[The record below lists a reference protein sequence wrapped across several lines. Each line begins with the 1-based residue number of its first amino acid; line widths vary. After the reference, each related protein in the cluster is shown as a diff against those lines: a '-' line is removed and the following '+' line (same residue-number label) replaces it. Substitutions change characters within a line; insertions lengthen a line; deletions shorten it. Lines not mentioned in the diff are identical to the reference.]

1 MSLQDPIADMLTRL
15 RNGATAELTS
25 VAMPSSVMKASI
37 AEVLKEEG
45 YIVGYNVED
54 AQVGKTLTIE
64 LKYYR
69 EQAVIEGL
77 KRVSKPSCRI
87 YSASSEIPK
96 VRNGLGTAVLS
107 TPNGVISD
115 RKARKANVGGEVLFY
130 VW

>member
-1 MSLQDPIADMLTRL
+1 MSLQDPIADMLTRV
-15 RNGATAELTS
+15 RNGTTAELTS

-54 AQVGKTLTIE
+54 AQVGQTLTIE

-69 EQAVIEGL
+69 EKAVIEGL

-115 RKARKANVGGEVLFY
+115 RKARKGNVGGEVLFY

>member
-69 EQAVIEGL
+69 EKAVMEGL

>member
-69 EQAVIEGL
+69 EKPVIEGL